1 MTNNQSY
8 NFNSAGLFLFIYRWK
23 KLLILI
29 GVIAMIASIVFSS
42 SFFITPK
49 YKSTVIMFPTSTN
62 SVSKALMAD
71 NYGAT
76 QDILQFGAEEQ
87 SEQLLQILNSNK
99 IRARIIEKYNLLE
112 HYNISS
118 NSKFKNTILFKKYEN
133 NIRFRRT
140 EFMAVEIEVLD
151 KDPQMA
157 ADIANDIAALLDS
170 TKNTMQ
176 RERAIQGLKIV
187 EAEYLKLKNEIVKM
201 EDSLKEL
208 RKLGINDYETQA
220 EAYNTQ
226 HAIALSHNNASGARA
241 IEEKLKILSE
251 YGSSYVS
258 IRDALEFDKKQLSVL
273 KTKYEEAKVD
283 AEQELPGKFVVNSA
297 FKAEQK
303 SYPVRWLIILV
314 STLSSMLLGVVS
326 ILVFDYLNR
335 RKNTY
340 S

>member
-1 MTNNQSY
+1 
-8 NFNSAGLFLFIYRWK
+8 
-23 KLLILI
+23 
-29 GVIAMIASIVFSS
+29 MIASIIFSS

-118 NSKFKNTILFKKYEN
+118 KSKFKNTILFKKYEN

-187 EAEYLKLKNEIVKM
+187 EAEYLKLKNEILKM

>member
-1 MTNNQSY
+1 
-8 NFNSAGLFLFIYRWK
+8 
-23 KLLILI
+23 
-29 GVIAMIASIVFSS
+29 MIASIIFSS

-118 NSKFKNTILFKKYEN
+118 KSKFKNTILFKKYEN

-187 EAEYLKLKNEIVKM
+187 EAEYLKLKNEILKM

-226 HAIALSHNNASGARA
+226 HAIALSHNNASGAKA

-303 SYPVRWLIILV
+303 SYPIRWLIILV

>member
-1 MTNNQSY
+1 MSDNQSY
-8 NFNSAGLFLFIYRWK
+8 NFNSTGLFLFIYRWK

-118 NSKFKNTILFKKYEN
+118 KSKFKNTILFKKYEN

-187 EAEYLKLKNEIVKM
+187 EAEYLKLKNEILKM

-303 SYPVRWLIILV
+303 SYPIRWLIILV

>member
-1 MTNNQSY
+1 
-8 NFNSAGLFLFIYRWK
+8 
-23 KLLILI
+23 
-29 GVIAMIASIVFSS
+29 MIASIVFSS

-118 NSKFKNTILFKKYEN
+118 KSKFKNTKLFKKYEN

-187 EAEYLKLKNEIVKM
+187 EAEYLKLKNEILKM

-226 HAIALSHNNASGARA
+226 HAIALSHNNASGAKA

-303 SYPVRWLIILV
+303 SYPIRWLIILV

>member
-1 MTNNQSY
+1 
-8 NFNSAGLFLFIYRWK
+8 
-23 KLLILI
+23 
-29 GVIAMIASIVFSS
+29 MIASIVFSS

-187 EAEYLKLKNEIVKM
+187 EAEYLKLKNEILKM

-226 HAIALSHNNASGARA
+226 HAIALSHNNASGAKA

-273 KTKYEEAKVD
+273 RTKYEEAKVD

-303 SYPVRWLIILV
+303 SYPIRWLIILV
-314 STLSSMLLGVVS
+314 STLSSMLLGVVT

-340 S
+340 R

>member
-1 MTNNQSY
+1 
-8 NFNSAGLFLFIYRWK
+8 
-23 KLLILI
+23 
-29 GVIAMIASIVFSS
+29 MIASIVFSS

-187 EAEYLKLKNEIVKM
+187 EAEYLKLKNEILKM

-226 HAIALSHNNASGARA
+226 HAIALSHNNASGAKA

-273 KTKYEEAKVD
+273 RTKYEEAKVD

-303 SYPVRWLIILV
+303 SYPIRWLIILV
-314 STLSSMLLGVVS
+314 STLSSMLLGVVT

>member
-1 MTNNQSY
+1 MSDNQSY
-8 NFNSAGLFLFIYRWK
+8 NFNSTGLFLFIYRWK

-29 GVIAMIASIVFSS
+29 GIIAMIASIIFSS

-118 NSKFKNTILFKKYEN
+118 KSKFKNTILFKKYEN

-170 TKNTMQ
+170 TKNAMQ
-176 RERAIQGLKIV
+176 QERAFQGLKIV

>member
-1 MTNNQSY
+1 
-8 NFNSAGLFLFIYRWK
+8 
-23 KLLILI
+23 
-29 GVIAMIASIVFSS
+29 MIASIIFSS

-118 NSKFKNTILFKKYEN
+118 KSKFKNTILFKKYEN

-187 EAEYLKLKNEIVKM
+187 EAEYLKLKNEILKM

-226 HAIALSHNNASGARA
+226 HAIALSHNNASGAKA

-273 KTKYEEAKVD
+273 RTKYEEAKVD

-303 SYPVRWLIILV
+303 SYPIRWLIILV
-314 STLSSMLLGVVS
+314 STLSSMLLGVVT

>member
-118 NSKFKNTILFKKYEN
+118 KSKFKNTKLFKKYEN

-187 EAEYLKLKNEIVKM
+187 EAEYLKLKNEILKM

-226 HAIALSHNNASGARA
+226 HAIALSHNNASGAKA

-303 SYPVRWLIILV
+303 SYPIRWLIILV